1 MTFTFKPAIRE
12 NAPVFIM
19 LAGPSGGGKTKT
31 ALRLA
36 VGLAGKDGKIVGID
50 TEAKR
55 MTHYADQHKFDHGD
69 MLPPFSPHHYLEA
82 IDAADKAG
90 YAVIII
96 DSATH
101 EWAGDGGCLDMQ
113 EKELERMAGNDWAK
127 RERVKMAAWI
137 KPKMEHKKMMSRL
150 LQCRAHVIMCF
161 RAEEKVEI
169 RKGPDGKQM
178 IVPIGFQPICEKN
191 MPYEATV
198 SFLLA
203 DTKNHL
209 PTPIKLQ
216 DQHKPFFPLDK
227 PIDEKCGEKL
237 AAWARGGIAV
247 EQPKVPTEPPPAK
260 TNGASA
266 QTDFV
271 LGLPMTWPAPTA
283 ERRAWNVACV
293 AASKEIEA
301 LPDAI
306 HAERWEEINGD
317 ALNVLMA
324 GSNRDFYDSLY
335 KKIAAKKEAQ
345 S

>member
-237 AAWARGGIAV
+237 AAWARGGIAA
-247 EQPKVPTEPPPAK
+247 EPPKPPAQ
-260 TNGASA
+260 NGHVAPAEHSP
-266 QTDFV
+266 TDFE

-283 ERRAWNVACV
+283 DRKAWI
-293 AASKEIEA
+293 AAATLGAKE
-301 LPDAI
+301 LDAI
-306 HAERWEEINGD
+306 DDPEKAVRWEEINGEN
-317 ALNVLMA
+317 LQTMMQ
-324 GSNRDFYDSLY
+324 SQRQIYDRLY
-335 KKIAAKKEAQ
+335 EKLAAKKEAQ

>member
-1 MTFTFKPAIRE
+1 MTFSFKPAVRE
-12 NAPVFIM
+12 NAPVLIM
-19 LAGPSGGGKTKT
+19 LAGPSGGGKTMT

-36 VGLAGKDGKIVGID
+36 MGLAGKDGKIVGID
-50 TEAKR
+50 TEAGR
-55 MTHYADQHKFDHGD
+55 MTHYADRFKFDHGD
-69 MLPPFSPHHYLEA
+69 MKPPFSPARYLEA
-82 IDAADKAG
+82 IEAADKAG
-90 YAVIII
+90 YDVIII

-113 EKELERMAGNDWAK
+113 EQELTRMAGTDWGK
-127 RERVKMAAWI
+127 RDRVKMAAWI

-150 LQCRAHVIMCF
+150 LQSRAHIIMCF

-169 RKGPDGKQM
+169 RKGSDGKQQ

-216 DQHKPFFPLDK
+216 DQHKPFFPPDR

-247 EQPKVPTEPPPAK
+247 ETPKQPQTAPEAPTSIP
-260 TNGASA
+260 
-266 QTDFV
+266 
-271 LGLPMTWPAPTA
+271 LMWPAPTA
-283 ERRAWNVACV
+283 DRKAWVTT
-293 AASKEIEA
+293 AAMAAKDIEE
-301 LPDAI
+301 LQDHDA
-306 HAERWEEINGD
+306 AVDWEERNADG
-317 ALNVLMA
+317 LNNLMA
-324 GSNRDFYDSLY
+324 SHNDVYQRLY
-335 KKIAAKKEAQ
+335 AKLAAKKEMQ